1 MDFASVYNDGIPSSV
16 FYGMHPEHEV
26 IQHIPDEAIEELFPP
41 SADEVSLLVLQCTD
55 SMVHIDDVVVAND

>member
-1 MDFASVYNDGIPSSV
+1 MYLSPIAQEYQPTMAMDFASVYNDGIPSSV

-41 SADEVSLLVLQCTD
+41 SADEVSCCYC
-55 SMVHIDDVVVAND
+55 N

>member
-1 MDFASVYNDGIPSSV
+1 MAMDFASVYNDGIPSSV

-41 SADEVSLLVLQCTD
+41 SADEVSCCYC
-55 SMVHIDDVVVAND
+55 N